1 MSARRPRRE
10 GDVLARCRS
19 GRQSQMDGPSGAA
32 HTDIR
37 VIRWLFTWH
46 LLRRSVVIGNGNE
59 SAGVLLGAPRRNS
72 AWCVGHAA
80 LPRRWTLP
88 ARQEHNSAS
97 TLASQAVIPRFC
109 ARWPVSL
116 AQALGCVRRVS
127 VAFTSCP
134 GRGRAPWSGPSGRVT
149 ETNAFCSWSQHGR
162 FDGRRPDPDS
172 SPEVH
177 GQSVGR
183 NHNVRPGRGDAGT
196 MVAAHVTREV
206 GLNRP
211 IWSRSCGPIRA
222 ADRRSVPFVSD
233 VDRVRP

>member
-1 MSARRPRRE
+1 MVTPGVTGEKGMCGRAGDPAGSRTMPCQRCRQRGRTMSARRPRRE

-97 TLASQAVIPRFC
+97 TLGSQAVIPRFC
-109 ARWPVSL
+109 AV
-116 AQALGCVRRVS
+116 
-127 VAFTSCP
+127 VARIIGAGS
-134 GRGRAPWSGPSGRVT
+134 RLRA
-149 ETNAFCSWSQHGR
+149 
-162 FDGRRPDPDS
+162 
-172 SPEVH
+172 
-177 GQSVGR
+177 QSVGR
-183 NHNVRPGRGDAGT
+183 LYQLSGPRACAVVGPEWESDGNQCLLLLVTARTFRRPASRPGF
-196 MVAAHVTREV
+196 VTRS
-206 GLNRP
+206 
-211 IWSRSCGPIRA
+211 SRAERREESQCA
-222 ADRRSVPFVSD
+222 ARSG
-233 VDRVRP
+233 